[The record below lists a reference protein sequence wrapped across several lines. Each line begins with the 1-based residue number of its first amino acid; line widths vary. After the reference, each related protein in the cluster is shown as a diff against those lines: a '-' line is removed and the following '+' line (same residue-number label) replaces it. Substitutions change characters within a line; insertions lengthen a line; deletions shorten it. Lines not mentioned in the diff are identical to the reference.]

1 MAEYF
6 FELLTEE
13 IPAWMHDAAQ
23 NTLRE
28 KLAPFGGKA
37 TVTTTPRRIIFF
49 LADLQEREADRVQEV
64 KGPPRKAAYDASG
77 NPTQAL
83 NGFLKKNNAS
93 VDDLIDGGDYVLVRR
108 NITGPGTDEILR
120 ERVPEII
127 EALRWPKM
135 MRWGKGEYSYIRP
148 IHSIVS
154 VYEGNP
160 LPITIFGIASGATT
174 VGHRTLAPQKIE
186 VRSYNDYVHKL
197 EAGRVIIDVTRRR
210 HVMAERARVLA
221 NQAGGTP
228 AMDAS
233 IWSQWQ
239 YLTEYPG
246 IVRAEFRREYLALPE
261 EVLVTVMRVHQKQL
275 PIRDAP

>member
-37 TVTTTPRRIIFF
+37 TITTTPRRIIFF
-49 LADLQEREADRVQEV
+49 LADLVEREADRVQEV

-83 NGFLKKNNAS
+83 NGFLKKNNAAIED
-93 VDDLIDGGDYVLVRR
+93 VLDGGDYVLVRR
-108 NITGPGTDEILR
+108 NIAGRGTDEILR
-120 ERVPEII
+120 ERLPEII
-127 EALRWPKM
+127 ESLRWPKM

-154 VYEGNP
+154 VYEGKP
-160 LPITIFGIASGATT
+160 LPITIFGVVSGTTT
-174 VGHRTLAPQKIE
+174 VGHRTLAPQKID
-186 VRSYNDYVHKL
+186 VHSYNEYVQKL
-197 EAGRVIIDVTRRR
+197 EAGRVIVDVTRRR

-221 NQAGGTP
+221 
-228 AMDAS
+228 
-233 IWSQWQ
+233 
-239 YLTEYPG
+239 
-246 IVRAEFRREYLALPE
+246 
-261 EVLVTVMRVHQKQL
+261 
-275 PIRDAP
+275 